1 MSLGCPESRCHR
13 SNMCGASDSRQAAG
27 EGCQTGSWVPVL
39 LSRGDVDTIWRVSG
53 GDGLDIIVQRV
64 KQKRRAREVPL
75 VILTD
80 FLRHGLEGVLFWVV
94 TVDGMELRGR
104 LIWLNVRNN
113 L

>member
-1 MSLGCPESRCHR
+1 MEPQTPGKQQ
-13 SNMCGASDSRQAAG
+13 GG
-27 EGCQTGSWVPVL
+27 GCQTGSWVPVL
-39 LSRGDVDTIWRVSG
+39 LSRGEVDTIWRVAG

-64 KQKRRAREVPL
+64 KQKRRARELPL

-104 LIWLNVRNN
+104 LIWLNVINN